1 MDNSKTNET
10 NQTIKINILRLY
22 TDNSGKSHFGTIE
35 MPAGLVDFAPPAP
48 KVYLTKPSASK
59 QSFFLSI
66 PPNWDSDYHPVPSCQ
81 LMTLISGTLEVEV
94 SDGTKKT
101 FIPGNTA
108 IVEDTF
114 GDGHITRNKSKELAV
129 LSVVQL

>member
-1 MDNSKTNET
+1 
-10 NQTIKINILRLY
+10 
-22 TDNSGKSHFGTIE
+22 
-35 MPAGLVDFAPPAP
+35 
-48 KVYLTKPSASK
+48 
-59 QSFFLSI
+59 
-66 PPNWDSDYHPVPSCQ
+66 
-81 LMTLISGTLEVEV
+81 MTLISGTLEVEV

-108 IVEDTF
+108 MVEDTF